1 MMFSDSRLRRTTI
14 WVAAAAVLSLVSAGC
29 SSGDDAGTTG
39 ASGASAASGGSG
51 AQTGAAG
58 AVDVTLQEYAI
69 IPGAAS
75 ATAGAVTFDVTNAG
89 PDEVHEFVVI
99 KTDLAPDA
107 LPANK
112 DGTVDEEAAG
122 LEPQGEVEDVAV
134 GDTQSLT
141 LDLSAGNYVF
151 ICNIY
156 EDDTHESHYQEGMRV
171 AFSVN

>member
-1 MMFSDSRLRRTTI
+1 MFSGSRLRQTTI
-14 WVAAAAVLSLVSAGC
+14 SIAAAALLSLVSAGC

-39 ASGASAASGGSG
+39 ASGASGASGGSSE
-51 AQTGAAG
+51 QTGAAG
-58 AVDVTLQEYAI
+58 AIDVKLQEYAI

-75 ATAGAVTFDVTNAG
+75 ATAGTVTFDVTNAG
-89 PDEVHEFVVI
+89 PDDVHEFVVI

-107 LPANK
+107 LPTNK

-156 EDDTHESHYQEGMRV
+156 EDDTHEAHYQEGMRV
-171 AFSVN
+171 AFTVE

>member
-1 MMFSDSRLRRTTI
+1 MSSDSRLRQTTI
-14 WVAAAAVLSLVSAGC
+14 WIVAAAVLSLVSAGC
-29 SSGDDAGTTG
+29 SSGNDAGTTG
-39 ASGASAASGGSG
+39 ASGASGATGGSG
-51 AQTGAAG
+51 EQTGAAG
-58 AVDVTLQEYAI
+58 AIDVKLQEYAI

-75 ATAGAVTFDVTNAG
+75 ATAGTVTFDVTNAG

-107 LPANK
+107 LPTNK

-122 LEPQGEVEDVAV
+122 LEPQGEVENVAV

-156 EDDTHESHYQEGMRV
+156 EDDTHEAHYQEGMRV
-171 AFSVN
+171 AFTVD

>member
-1 MMFSDSRLRRTTI
+1 MFSGSRFRQTTI
-14 WVAAAAVLSLVSAGC
+14 SVAAAALLSLVSAGC

-39 ASGASAASGGSG
+39 ASGASGGSG
-51 AQTGAAG
+51 EQTGAAG
-58 AVDVTLQEYAI
+58 AIDVKLQEYAI

-75 ATAGAVTFDVTNAG
+75 ATAGTMTFDVTNAG
-89 PDEVHEFVVI
+89 PDDVHEFVVI

-107 LPANK
+107 LPTIK

-156 EDDTHESHYQEGMRV
+156 EDDTHEAHYQEGMRV
-171 AFSVN
+171 AFTVE

>member
-1 MMFSDSRLRRTTI
+1 MFSASRLRRTTI

-39 ASGASAASGGSG
+39 ASEASGASGGSG
-51 AQTGAAG
+51 AQTGSAG

-69 IPGAAS
+69 IPGAAW
-75 ATAGAVTFDVTNAG
+75 ATAGTVTFGVANTG
-89 PDEVHEFVVI
+89 PDDVHEFVVI

-107 LPANK
+107 LPTNK

-171 AFSVN
+171 AFTVD

>member
-1 MMFSDSRLRRTTI
+1 MFSDSRLRQTTI
-14 WVAAAAVLSLVSAGC
+14 WVAAVAVLSLVSAGC

-39 ASGASAASGGSG
+39 ASGASSASGGSG
-51 AQTGAAG
+51 EQTGAAG
-58 AVDVTLQEYAI
+58 AIDVTLQEYAI

-75 ATAGAVTFDVTNAG
+75 ATTGTVTFDVTNAG
-89 PDEVHEFVVI
+89 PDDVHEFVVI

-107 LPANK
+107 LPTNK

-156 EDDTHESHYQEGMRV
+156 EDDTHEAHYQEGMRV
-171 AFSVN
+171 AFTVD

>member
-1 MMFSDSRLRRTTI
+1 MTI
-14 WVAAAAVLSLVSAGC
+14 WVSAAAVLSLVSAGC

-39 ASGASAASGGSG
+39 ASGVSGASGE
-51 AQTGAAG
+51 QTGAAG
-58 AVDVTLQEYAI
+58 AIAVKLQEYAI

-75 ATAGAVTFDVTNAG
+75 ANAGTVTFDVTNAG
-89 PDEVHEFVVI
+89 PDDVHEFVVI

-107 LPANK
+107 LPTNK

-171 AFSVN
+171 AFTVE

>member
-1 MMFSDSRLRRTTI
+1 MFSASRLRHMTI
-14 WVAAAAVLSLVSAGC
+14 WVSAAAVLSLVSAGC

-39 ASGASAASGGSG
+39 ASGVSGASGE
-51 AQTGAAG
+51 QTGAAG
-58 AVDVTLQEYAI
+58 AIAVKLQEYAI

-75 ATAGAVTFDVTNAG
+75 ATAGTVTFDVTNAG
-89 PDEVHEFVVI
+89 PDDVHEFVVI

-107 LPANK
+107 LPTNK

-171 AFSVN
+171 AFTVE

>member
-1 MMFSDSRLRRTTI
+1 MFSDSRLRQTTI
-14 WVAAAAVLSLVSAGC
+14 WIAAVAVLSLISAGC
-29 SSGDDAGTTG
+29 SSGDDGGTTG
-39 ASGASAASGGSG
+39 ASGASGASGE
-51 AQTGAAG
+51 QTGAAG
-58 AVDVTLQEYAI
+58 AIDVTLQEYAI

-75 ATAGAVTFDVTNAG
+75 ATAGTVTFDVTNAG
-89 PDEVHEFVVI
+89 PDDVHEFVVI

-107 LPANK
+107 LPTNK
-112 DGTVDEEAAG
+112 DGTVDEEAAC

-156 EDDTHESHYQEGMRV
+156 EDDTHEAHYQEGMRV
-171 AFSVN
+171 AFTVE